1 MTRLLLFAVLVLLGA
16 CDAAGIEGPGALV
29 ARVEARD
36 AELGSAVVEVRG
48 PGIRGFEAVGGSRIF
63 TRASEDGSHRVVV
76 VDPGG
81 GDLRF
86 RIRVD
91 ELAAALPGA
100 VVQSAADTANVL
112 VGSGVSLTVD
122 REP

>member
-1 MTRLLLFAVLVLLGA
+1 MIARRLLAVLVILWA
-16 CDAAGIEGPGALV
+16 CDDAGIEGPGALV
-29 ARVEARD
+29 ARVEAPD
-36 AELGSAVVEVRG
+36 AELGSAVVEVQG
-48 PGIRGFEAVGGSRIF
+48 PGIRGFEALGGSRVF
-63 TRASEDGSHRVVV
+63 ARDSGDGSHRVVV

-91 ELAAALPGA
+91 EVAAALPAA

-112 VGSGVSLTVD
+112 VGSGVSLTVARD
-122 REP
+122 P